1 MDETESPSAVNVS
14 RLDAAEIAAVGSSS
28 FAEITAKLAQFSAS
42 LGPTGEALGRIAR
55 SAKAADDAQIVAIR
69 HSVPYIPPNPVHE
82 SNRRLAELQALLQDQ
97 VQMATEREGA
107 VEHARKAYFQA
118 LALKS
123 VRSRRKPQPSD
134 QRATEAVDPDDPP
147 D

>member
-107 VEHARKAYFQA
+107 VAKREASATIRERRNFRVMVVGIAISA
-118 LALKS
+118 LG
-123 VRSRRKPQPSD
+123 V
-134 QRATEAVDPDDPP
+134 AVAVVSLFR
-147 D
+147 